1 MMHMFRMIECIKG
14 IDAPVL
20 QQEMRVRQR
29 GGKAFGVMLGYIGIL
44 SVIAIFI
51 LLLSDL
57 PTSINPR
64 SGTAVLA
71 RAGRDMFR
79 ILTYAQLVMVILVVP
94 AYSAGVVSMER
105 EKGSFDLLAITTLH
119 SSNIITQKLLAALAQ
134 VVILMVAS
142 VPVLSIV
149 FLLGGVSP
157 GEVAVAYALIA
168 MSAAAVG
175 ALGVM
180 CSCYFANTRAA
191 TFMTYLITVL
201 FLAGL
206 PLAGAIIQS
215 YHSYGSNSSD
225 IGYALG
231 ITVAVAFAAGI
242 IAVFMFGII
251 ALILSKTSRHWNS
264 RTFRMWTF
272 GATYAAV
279 LLAFNIPSVC
289 DPIISA
295 TNMGGLFMP
304 LFVNAFAAM
313 AAVVDP
319 GIFTANTTLVIALT
333 LLFSAGCA
341 YLFRNLSV
349 IRFNALRRI

>member
-1 MMHMFRMIECIKG
+1 
-14 IDAPVL
+14 
-20 QQEMRVRQR
+20 
-29 GGKAFGVMLGYIGIL
+29 MLGYIAIL
-44 SVIAIFI
+44 SVIAILI
-51 LLLSDL
+51 LFLSDL
-57 PTSINPR
+57 PDSVNPH
-64 SGTAVLA
+64 SGTAALA
-71 RAGRDMFR
+71 RAGRNMFSG
-79 ILTYAQLVMVILVVP
+79 LTYAQLVMVILVVP
-94 AYSAGVVSMER
+94 AYSAGVISMER

-119 SSNIITQKLLAALAQ
+119 SSNIITQKLWAALAQ
-134 VVILMVAS
+134 VMMLMVAS

-180 CSCYFANTRAA
+180 CSCHFANTRAA
-191 TFMTYLITVL
+191 TFMTYLITVI

-206 PLAGAIIQS
+206 PLAGSILES
-215 YHSYGSNSSD
+215 YRGYNSNSSGL
-225 IGYALG
+225 GYALG
-231 ITVAVAFAAGI
+231 ITIAVAFAAGI
-242 IAVFMFGII
+242 IAVFLFGIV
-251 ALILSKTSRHWNS
+251 ALILSKTTGHWRS
-264 RTFRMWTF
+264 RTFRMWIF

-279 LLAFNIPSVC
+279 LLVFNIPSIC
-289 DPIISA
+289 YAIIDA
-295 TNMGGLFMP
+295 AKIGGLFIP
-304 LFVNAFAAM
+304 LFVNVFVAM

-319 GIFTANTTLVIALT
+319 GTLVANTNLIIILT